1 MILAFLLFAVA
12 MLAVALFP
20 AALPGFIRLLAGS
33 RPFLRRHRRVVNA
46 AFLVCTSL
54 AIVLYVSGC
63 AAGAF
68 LTDLESVIPI
78 ALTGITGVLSILA
91 GVDPALAP
99 VVAIVTP
106 IVQKIETNLQ
116 EAKKL
121 TDQYKQDANETT
133 LAQIEAL
140 VTTTTG
146 DLDTLLKTDGLPAA
160 EAAQIATIA
169 TAINSELQA
178 LISTLPVLQASTAG
192 QTLTVT
198 KPSPAAEFSA
208 KIQAALPPA
217 A

>member
-1 MILAFLLFAVA
+1 MRKFLAPYRVPLFLAFLIFASLSTV
-12 MLAVALFP
+12 M
-20 AALPGFIRLLAGS
+20 
-33 RPFLRRHRRVVNA
+33 FL
-46 AFLVCTSL
+46 T
-54 AIVLYVSGC
+54 GC

-116 EAKKL
+116 EAEKL